1 MTKSY
6 SLKDEV
12 YNINIAAALT
22 LTAQGRLGTYP
33 VCYFDSLLHERH
45 FSQCTTSVYMI
56 VISKLLDVIQNH
68 IKLCY
73 KKKTPRYISTYRI
86 DSGFGFLS
94 GFASFFFPLTKESSG
109 FRKGPNKD
117 FILICSGYCFQ

>member
-1 MTKSY
+1 MLKVTQKSYLGKDSLKEQQSNLALKQRSYLYATFQLERDFMTKSY

-12 YNINIAAALT
+12 YNINIVAALT

-45 FSQCTTSVYMI
+45 FRSQCTTSVYMI

-68 IKLCY
+68 V
-73 KKKTPRYISTYRI
+73 
-86 DSGFGFLS
+86 
-94 GFASFFFPLTKESSG
+94 
-109 FRKGPNKD
+109 
-117 FILICSGYCFQ
+117 